1 MEWID
6 TVNDL
11 LADEDSRRRARF
23 GPAKLP
29 VTFIFALPR
38 GASTPFH
45 QLILS
50 SMQIGYASNIMARF
64 WRAPYLGA
72 LLQEDMQTND
82 YVSNFRSKLGN
93 TFGPLEPHE
102 WGWFWRHW
110 LRLKGDDHYC
120 SKNDP
125 PDFKVLSSLFGAIE
139 SVTEA
144 PLIFDSVFAMANIR
158 EMRQAIP
165 KTLAAH
171 VIRPPYYVCNSIIKG
186 RLARSGNLSE
196 FYGHRPR
203 NIDDILKI
211 NDPVEQIV
219 RQVKSILDEME
230 RDLASFSSDEVFTV
244 HQDELLDDFNAI
256 TDRYAHFLTSHD
268 VEVTRKTNALSV
280 RFKSRNTPSLIEPA
294 YRECLNKY
302 FEKIIGPIPPGA

>member
-1 MEWID
+1 MEWIE

-11 LADEDSRRRARF
+11 LAEQDSQRRAKF

-45 QLILS
+45 QLVLS
-50 SMQIGYASNIMARF
+50 SMKIGYISNIMARF

-72 LLQEDMQTND
+72 LLEKDIQTND
-82 YVSNFRSKLGN
+82 YVSNFQSALGN

-120 SKNDP
+120 NKEDP
-125 PDFKVLSSLFGAIE
+125 PDSKVLNSLFGAIE
-139 SVTEA
+139 NIKEA
-144 PLIFDSVFAMANIR
+144 PLIFDSVFAMANIQ
-158 EMRQAIP
+158 EMRRMLP
-165 KTLAAH
+165 KVLAAK
-171 VIRPPYYVCNSIIKG
+171 VVRPPYYVCNSIIKG
-186 RLARSGNLSE
+186 RLARNGDLSN

-203 NIDDILKI
+203 NIDELLEVA
-211 NDPVEQIV
+211 DPVEQIV
-219 RQVKSILDEME
+219 RQVKSILDEMD
-230 RDLASFSSDEVFTV
+230 RDLATFSPDQIFTV
-244 HQDELLDDFNAI
+244 HHDEFLEEYNVIAN
-256 TDRYAHFLTSHD
+256 RYADFLASHN
-268 VEVTRKTNALSV
+268 VEVIRKTDAISTQFDN
-280 RFKSRNTPSLIEPA
+280 RNTPSVIEDV
-294 YRECLNKY
+294 YRDRLNEN